1 MRYKIA
7 KQFLRDLK
15 NIDDKS
21 IRILIVEIVE
31 NMESTKNISEVGFS
45 KLRGFD
51 CFYKKRIRN
60 YRIGIAF
67 EKNTVTFCRVL
78 HRQHIYKKFPK
89 T

>member
-21 IRILIVEIVE
+21 IRILVVDIVEK
-31 NMESTKNISEVGFS
+31 MESTKNLSKSGFL
-45 KLRGFD
+45 KLKGFD
-51 CFYKKRIRN
+51 CFYKKRVRN

-67 EKNTVTFCRVL
+67 KKNVVTFYRVL
-78 HRQHIYKKFPK
+78 HRQNIYKKFPK
-89 T
+89 I